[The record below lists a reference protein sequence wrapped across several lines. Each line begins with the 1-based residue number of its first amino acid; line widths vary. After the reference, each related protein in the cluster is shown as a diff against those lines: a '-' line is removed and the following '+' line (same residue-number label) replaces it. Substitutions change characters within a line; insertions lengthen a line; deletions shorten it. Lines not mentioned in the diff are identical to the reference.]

1 MSTEGRRVACRDG
14 PTRRCDNNA
23 RMVELVDTRDLK
35 SLGLWPCRF
44 KPGSGHQEYVREKR
58 FHQIN
63 GETAFLEIK

>member
-1 MSTEGRRVACRDG
+1 MRQRPDVTHY
-14 PTRRCDNNA
+14 A

-35 SLGLWPCRF
+35 SLAVKVCGF
-44 KPGSGHQEYVREKR
+44 KSRSGYQEYVREKR